1 MEAAGDLDRIS
12 ALPDD
17 LLYIILDYLPDVTVA
32 ARTAVLSRRWRR
44 ICINA
49 RCLALSETTEMTCAT
64 APCRFAEFVD
74 WVLAQRGDDDVES
87 LHISMRRPKCA
98 SVERVNE
105 WIRYAMQHVVESSK
119 LYMPPYCSVN
129 DYEQQQEAVVLPS
142 HGAATSIWMDLRR
155 YRLQL
160 PAISGAVVRYEKLTT
175 LSLSVSSFV
184 EVGGFTLGDFVST
197 SCPRL
202 RKLKIEC

>member
-44 ICINA
+44 VWIHA
-49 RCLALSETTEMTCAT
+49 RCLALSETEMTCAT
-64 APCRFAEFVD
+64 SLCRFAEFVD
-74 WVLAQRGDDDVES
+74 WVLAQRGDADVAS

-105 WIRYAMQHVVESSK
+105 WIRYAMQHVVESFR
-119 LYMPPYCSVN
+119 LYMPPYCLVY

-142 HGAATSIWMDLRR
+142 
-155 YRLQL
+155 
-160 PAISGAVVRYEKLTT
+160 VK
-175 LSLSVSSFV
+175 
-184 EVGGFTLGDFVST
+184 
-197 SCPRL
+197 
-202 RKLKIEC
+202 